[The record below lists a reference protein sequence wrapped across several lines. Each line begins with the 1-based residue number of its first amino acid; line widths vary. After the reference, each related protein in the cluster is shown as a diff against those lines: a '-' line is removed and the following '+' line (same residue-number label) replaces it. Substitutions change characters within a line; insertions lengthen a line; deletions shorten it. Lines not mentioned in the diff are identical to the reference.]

1 MRFMWQSFILSGYEQ
16 SFREQLILQYPRLG
30 WRLVHSLHYMLLKF
44 IYKVHIKVAVLVG
57 K

>member
-1 MRFMWQSFILSGYEQ
+1 MHFKWQSFILSGYEE